1 MNYDRFIAFIFY
13 LCLTSSF
20 SFQLKHSNTL
30 VLTKSQTRL
39 FCTNH
44 ADEIKELRES
54 EKAAVNGRKLG
65 LKEAGEE
72 LNKIWVMSLPFFR
85 EDKKAKVMLAA
96 VIGLTLANS
105 GVSVA
110 FSYIG
115 RDFWNALSLKDQEQF
130 WVMLQ
135 KFFAALLAGVPITVF
150 YKYERE
156 KLALYWREWMTNRVM
171 DIYYAEQTY
180 YALEAEREIDNPDQR
195 IADDVRYF
203 TKVSLEFLI
212 TILTSLVDL
221 FSFSLILYK
230 IYPQLFLAIIAYA
243 GFGTAL
249 TAKLGSPLVTLNVDQ
264 LQKEADFRYSL
275 IRLRENSESIAFYR
289 GESVELNEIQR
300 RLKSSLDNFMEIL
313 KTQRNLE
320 FFTVAYRYLIQVL
333 PGFVVAPLYFKGSI
347 ELGVVSQSF
356 GAFNHILGDLSI
368 IINQFEKLSHFV
380 AGIERLDSF
389 LNRMAFDQ
397 GRYNPAQPTENA
409 ETSHI
414 LSKPIVDDMKK
425 KYLRPTLNFPGIE
438 VNMKHSAPLSIKN
451 VTLATPGGSRVLV
464 ENLTFDLPKD
474 GKLLVVGQS
483 GAGKSS
489 LLRAVAGLWGAG
501 SGTIERPPLDQIFF
515 LPQKP
520 YCTLGTLRDQITY
533 PHRKEGEPENE
544 ELLDLLVKVGL
555 PNLAKLAG
563 KGDEVQ
569 GLNSVKDWSAMLSLG
584 EQQRLAFARLIYNEP
599 KLGILDEATSA
610 LDLECE
616 RRMYEL
622 LVNIEGLSYLSVG
635 HRPSLLQY
643 HNMKL
648 SLRSNGSADIH
659 LLENIKH
666 SDQVPSAMHL

>member
-1 MNYDRFIAFIFY
+1 
-13 LCLTSSF
+13 
-20 SFQLKHSNTL
+20 
-30 VLTKSQTRL
+30 
-39 FCTNH
+39 
-44 ADEIKELRES
+44 
-54 EKAAVNGRKLG
+54 
-65 LKEAGEE
+65 
-72 LNKIWVMSLPFFR
+72 MSLPFFR

>member
-1 MNYDRFIAFIFY
+1 
-13 LCLTSSF
+13 
-20 SFQLKHSNTL
+20 
-30 VLTKSQTRL
+30 
-39 FCTNH
+39 
-44 ADEIKELRES
+44 LRES